1 MRTPQEARRHRGAAA
16 RRALLAAGLRTR
28 YEQGAT
34 LTGLVTQ
41 CGRSARTVRRLLQ
54 EAGTTLR
61 TPLQARHLRKVTA
74 TAARQQLIAT
84 LRSRYEAGQSVP
96 ALAADH
102 GCSLTTIY
110 RLLRTA
116 STPMRPSQR
125 PGPPGR
131 RADRPP

>member
-1 MRTPQEARRHRGAAA
+1 MRTPQETRRHRGAAA
-16 RRALLAAGLRTR
+16 RRTLLAAGLRTR

-34 LTGLVTQ
+34 LGDLVTQ

-54 EAGTTLR
+54 EAGATLR
-61 TPLQARHLRKVTA
+61 TPLQARQLRKA
-74 TAARQQLIAT
+74 TAAFVRHQLMAA

-102 GCSLTTIY
+102 GCSVTTIY

-116 STPMRPSQR
+116 GTPMRPPQR
-125 PGPPGR
+125 PGPQGR
-131 RADRPP
+131 RAGRPP